1 MKTLKLTLLATLVA
15 FTMVSLAN
23 ADGFKEKP
31 KKLIQITISKAMQDP
46 GLVAD
51 MYKQLDP
58 SFLNDYEYLYVVT
71 VEHEGAIYK
80 ILGSRLSWIR
90 FFRMKEKSNSWN
102 AKIKAGDLN

>member
-1 MKTLKLTLLATLVA
+1 MKTLKLTLVATLVA

-31 KKLIQITISKAMQDP
+31 KKVVHMTINIALQDLN
-46 GLVAD
+46 LVAD

-71 VEHEGAIYK
+71 VEHNGAIYK

-90 FFRMKEKSNSWN
+90 FFKMKEKC
-102 AKIKAGDLN
+102 KCYKAIVKTCELN